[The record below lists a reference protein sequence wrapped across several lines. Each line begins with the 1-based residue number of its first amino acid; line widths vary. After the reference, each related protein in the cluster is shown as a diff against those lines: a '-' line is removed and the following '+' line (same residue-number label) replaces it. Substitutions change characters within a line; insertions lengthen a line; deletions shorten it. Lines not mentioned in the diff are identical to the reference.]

1 MKFFEL
7 LQITLGNREA
17 FSEAP
22 TIEEWHEIYDNAT
35 RQALI
40 GVLFSGVE
48 RLPAEQR
55 PPREMILPWF
65 MMVSK
70 IEKRNALMNEACVKV
85 TEKFIRDGFDCC
97 ILKGQGVAAYYPAPL
112 RRQSGDIDAWVLP
125 KERNGK
131 DIDQCARVVIDYAHQ
146 FTPDT
151 KASYHHVDFPAM
163 RDVAVEIHYRPS
175 YMFCPRANCRLQKY
189 FYGEAGKQFLNTIEM
204 EGGKVSVP
212 TAEFNAVFLLSHI
225 YRHLYEEG
233 IGLRQLLD
241 YYYMLVSTGLA
252 EDNEKREAVLMQ
264 LERCG
269 MKRIAR
275 AVMYVLGESFGMQK
289 KYMIIDPD
297 ERTGKFLLNEIML
310 TGNFGQYDERVSDA
324 TRNSAVGRNR
334 QRLKRDVMLFRY
346 FPEEC
351 ISEPFFRMYHWWW
364 RRRIHS

>member
-1 MKFFEL
+1 ML
-7 LQITLGNREA
+7 T
-17 FSEAP
+17 
-22 TIEEWHEIYDNAT
+22 NA
-35 RQALI
+35 
-40 GVLFSGVE
+40 
-48 RLPAEQR
+48 
-55 PPREMILPWF
+55 
-65 MMVSK
+65 
-70 IEKRNALMNEACVKV
+70 
-85 TEKFIRDGFDCC
+85 
-97 ILKGQGVAAYYPAPL
+97 
-112 RRQSGDIDAWVLP
+112 
-125 KERNGK
+125 
-131 DIDQCARVVIDYAHQ
+131 
-146 FTPDT
+146 TPDT

-175 YMFCPRANCRLQKY
+175 YMFCPRANSRLQKY
-189 FYGEAGKQFLNTIEM
+189 FYGESSKQFLNTIDM
-204 EGGKVSVP
+204 GGGKVSVP

-269 MKRIAR
+269 MTRIAR

-289 KYMIIDPD
+289 KYMLIEPD

-364 RRRIHS
+364 RKNIEH

>member
-7 LQITLGNREA
+7 LQIALGNRER
-17 FSEAP
+17 FSVAP
-22 TIEEWHEIYDNAT
+22 TFEEWREIYDNAT

-40 GVLFSGVE
+40 GVMFSGVE

-65 MMVSK
+65 MVVSK
-70 IEKRNALMNEACVKV
+70 IEKRNAMMNEACAKV
-85 TEKFIRDGFDCC
+85 TERFLRDGFDCC
-97 ILKGQGVAAYYPAPL
+97 ILKGQGVATYYPAPL

-125 KERNGK
+125 KQRNGM
-131 DIDQCARVVIDYAHQ
+131 DVDQCARMVTDYAHQ

-163 RDVAVEIHYRPS
+163 KDVAVEIHYRPS
-175 YMFCPRANCRLQKY
+175 YMFSAVANSRLQKY
-189 FYGEAGKQFLNTIEM
+189 FYGEAGKQFLNTIEI
-204 EGGKVSVP
+204 GGGTVNVP

-241 YYYMLVSTGLA
+241 YYHMLVSTGLA
-252 EDNEKREAVLMQ
+252 EDKERREAVLTQ

-269 MKRIAR
+269 MMRIAG
-275 AVMYVLGESFGMQK
+275 AVMYVLRESFGMQER
-289 KYMIIDPD
+289 YMLVEPD
-297 ERTGKFLLNEIML
+297 ERTGRFLLNEIML

-324 TRNSAVGRNR
+324 TRHSAVGRNR
-334 QRLKRDVMLFRY
+334 QRLKRDMMLFRY
-346 FPEEC
+346 FPGEC
-351 ISEPFFRMYHWWW
+351 LSEPFFRLYHWWW
-364 RRRIHS
+364 RRRMN